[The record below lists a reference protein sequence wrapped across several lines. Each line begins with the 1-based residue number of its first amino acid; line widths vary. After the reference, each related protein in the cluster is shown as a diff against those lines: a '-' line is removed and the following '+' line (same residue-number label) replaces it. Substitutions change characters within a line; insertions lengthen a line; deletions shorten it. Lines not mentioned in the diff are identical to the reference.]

1 MVIVI
6 GVVCIQRGLN
16 GEVNIN
22 YVIEAYSTFMYS
34 EKMVKKI

>member
-6 GVVCIQRGLN
+6 GVVCKQRGLS

-22 YVIEAYSTFMYS
+22 DVLEVYSTFMYS
-34 EKMVKKI
+34 EKLVKKI

>member
-1 MVIVI
+1 MIVI

-22 YVIEAYSTFMYS
+22 YVLEVYSAFMYS
-34 EKMVKKI
+34 EKLVKKI